1 MRDRED
7 VRTLARTLERG
18 KSYLLR
24 GAVELDEFH
33 FGSVL
38 FKVPVRHSMCRN
50 PEGNMKL
57 RRQNSA
63 GDLDFVY
70 TNWDSADSR
79 YNGMDE
85 VGGALFLVYT
95 CRLI

>member
-1 MRDRED
+1 
-7 VRTLARTLERG
+7 
-18 KSYLLR
+18 
-24 GAVELDEFH
+24 
-33 FGSVL
+33 
-38 FKVPVRHSMCRN
+38 MCRN